1 MEATT
6 ENASDAAERIL
17 DLFGRQARPGTT
29 LKEGFFFRAFPFD
42 QLTLL
47 DFRPG
52 CEYAKQQGWIEET
65 EPGVFMLTKAGFSA
79 CH

>member
-1 MEATT
+1 MTMD
-6 ENASDAAERIL
+6 NAAEAARRIL

-29 LKEGFFFRAFPFD
+29 LREGFFFTAFPLD
-42 QLTLL
+42 GLTLL

-52 CEYAKQQGWIEET
+52 CDHAIQQGWIKET
-65 EPGVFMLTKAGFSA
+65 EPGAFMLTKDGFCA